1 MDDLTLAKLEFAHVR
16 EALVS
21 HCGSSLGKQLARR
34 LEPSRQATQ
43 VRRWLDQ
50 VREMLRL
57 EAGGDLPPLG
67 GVQDV
72 RSHIRDSGIP
82 AGLDPEALA
91 RVAETLAATGNLC
104 AWARGLTDDTPH
116 IRALAERIGDF
127 SLLARKIDEVIDSR
141 GQVRDT
147 ASPKLA
153 GIRATIDQSK
163 VRIKTVFD
171 RLLRHASIQ
180 KMLQYAGATFNNDR
194 MVLPLK
200 AEHRGRIPGIIHRS
214 SDSGATLFIEPT
226 EAVELNNRI
235 ARLRHDEHEEITR
248 ILIAISRTV
257 HLNAEEILR
266 TLDALAVLD
275 LITGKVRFARHYDA
289 VCAEL
294 HDGRLLDVRQAR
306 HPVLIDLFAKETRR
320 DEAPRAVVP
329 IDFRLGDDFDMLV
342 ITGPNTGGKTVAL
355 KTIGLL
361 IAMTQ
366 AGLPIPADPG
376 ATMPVYRHLFVD
388 IGDEQ
393 SIEQSLS
400 TYSGHI
406 SNILRIIRRATPDSL
421 VLLDELGAGTDPDE
435 GAAIGR
441 AVMDEL
447 LRIGCSTVLTTHLS
461 ALKGVAFTQPR
472 VDNASVEF
480 DVDSLRPTFRL
491 RIGEPGTSHAI
502 TIADR
507 LGMPARII
515 KRAKRHLARR
525 AQALNEAIAGTLE
538 VRRKAEDARA
548 EAGRARLE
556 AEQAQRQ
563 FEAQR
568 REFEAA
574 KAAHDEWAGWINGLR
589 PGDPVYIKSFRKEGR
604 VVRAKLH
611 RQSMVVAAGAMDI
624 EVPLTDLAPPDG
636 AV

>member
-1 MDDLTLAKLEFAHVR
+1 MDDLTLAKLEFDHVR

-21 HCGSSLGKQLARR
+21 HCSSSLGKQLARR
-34 LEPSRQATQ
+34 LEPSRQPTQ

-57 EAGGDLPPLG
+57 DAGVGLPPLG

-72 RSHIRDSGIP
+72 RGHIHDSGIP

-104 AWARGLTDDTPH
+104 AWARSLTDDTPH
-116 IRALAERIGDF
+116 VRSLAERIGDF
-127 SLLARKIDEVIDSR
+127 SLLARKIDEVIDPR

-147 ASPKLA
+147 ASAKLA
-153 GIRATIDQSK
+153 SIRATIDQSK
-163 VRIKTVFD
+163 VQIKTVFD
-171 RLLRHASIQ
+171 RLLRHATIQ

-214 SDSGATLFIEPT
+214 SDSGATLFVEPA

-235 ARLRHDEHEEITR
+235 ARLRYDEHEEITR

-275 LITGKVRFARHYDA
+275 LITGKVRFAKHYGA
-289 VCAEL
+289 VCAEI
-294 HDGRLLDVRQAR
+294 HDGRVLDVRQAR
-306 HPVLIDLFAKETRR
+306 HPVLIDLFAR
-320 DEAPRAVVP
+320 EARPAESARTAVP

-376 ATMPVYRHLFVD
+376 ATMPVYRNLFVD
-388 IGDEQ
+388 VGDEQ

-447 LRIGCSTVLTTHLS
+447 LRIGCSAVLTTHLS

-472 VDNASVEF
+472 VDNACVEF
-480 DVDSLRPTFRL
+480 DVDSLRPTYRL

-538 VRRKAEDARA
+538 IRRKAEDARA

-574 KAAHDEWAGWINGLR
+574 KAAHDEWASWINGLR
-589 PGDPVYIKSFRKEGR
+589 PGDPVYIKSFRKEGC

-611 RQSMVVAAGAMDI
+611 RQSMVVAAGAVDI
-624 EVPLTDLAPPDG
+624 EVPLTDLVPPDG
-636 AV
+636 AG